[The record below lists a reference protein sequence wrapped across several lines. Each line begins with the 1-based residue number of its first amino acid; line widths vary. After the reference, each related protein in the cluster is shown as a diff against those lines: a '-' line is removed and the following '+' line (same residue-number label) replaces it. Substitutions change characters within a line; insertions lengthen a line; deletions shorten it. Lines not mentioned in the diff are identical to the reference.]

1 MTSLYINCV
10 KLCVNYIAKPV
21 QKNVYFLNHYI
32 FRCKTLN
39 FSHLLPIVFHQL
51 FNNYSIGNN
60 PNTYPLFHS
69 HYYYHYYIK
78 NNINN

>member
-21 QKNVYFLNHYI
+21 QKNVYFLNPHI

-51 FNNYSIGNN
+51 FNNYSIGNH
-60 PNTYPLFHS
+60 PNIYPLFHS